1 MQSIQ
6 ALRERRNEFAKQTR
20 ALLENNPGDKWNGD
34 LQKQYDNNLAEIERS
49 DAEIGRIQK
58 VLDLQAEQTFIDA
71 AADIT
76 LSKTGDKKAVSE
88 ARQLYNKWLRGG
100 NEALSAAELKS
111 FRNTMST
118 TTTTQGGHT
127 VQTEIAATLVD
138 ALKDFGGMREA
149 AEVLRTAQ
157 GNPLSFPSSDG
168 TAETGEQIAEN
179 TTATGLDPSFGTVAL
194 SVYKFS
200 SKIIAC
206 PIELLQD
213 TSIDMEA
220 FIRTR
225 IQQRLGRITNTRFTT
240 GTGSSQPN
248 GVVTAAGVGKT
259 GTTGQTLTVIVDDLI
274 DLVHSV
280 DPAYRASNRCRFMM
294 NDASLKV
301 IRKLKDTAGRPI
313 FLPGYDGLTGPM
325 GDMVLGYPVTINQDI
340 AVMAANAKSIAFGDF
355 WYYKIRDVME
365 ATLFRFTDSKYT
377 ELGQVGFLAWMRSG
391 GNLVDTGAVKFY
403 QNSAT

>member
-20 ALLENNPGDKWNGD
+20 ALMEINPGDKWNAD
-34 LQKQYDNNLAEIERS
+34 LQKTYDNNLAQIDRD

-58 VLDLQAEQTFIDA
+58 VLDLQAEERFIDA
-71 AADIT
+71 AADVA
-76 LSKTGDKKAVSE
+76 LSKTGDKKAMSE
-88 ARQLYNKWLRGG
+88 SRQLYVKWLRGG
-100 NEALSAAELKS
+100 NEALSAAEMKS

-127 VQTEIAATLVD
+127 VQTDIAETLVD

-179 TTATGLDPSFGTVAL
+179 VTATGLDPSFGTVPL
-194 SVYKFS
+194 NVYKFS

-259 GTTGQTLTVIVDDLI
+259 GTSGQTVTVIVDDLI

-280 DPAYRASNRCRFMM
+280 DPAYRKSGRGRFMM
-294 NDASLKV
+294 NDLSLRNV
-301 IRKLKDTAGRPI
+301 RKLKDTTGRPI
-313 FLPGYDGLTGPM
+313 FMPGYDGLGVDM
-325 GDMVLGYPVTINQDI
+325 GDMVLGFPVTVNQDI

-391 GNLVDTGAVKFY
+391 GNLVDTNAVKFY